1 MKKVL
6 IITYYWPP
14 AGGPGVQRVL
24 KFAKY
29 LPEFGWQPIIL
40 TVQNGEYPAY
50 DESLF
55 SDIPKE
61 CKVFKTPAIEPFSLY
76 KKFTGMKSDE
86 VIPVATLAE
95 TKTSWKKKLAHW
107 IRLNLFIPDAK
118 IGWIPFAVK
127 AGKHIIRNE
136 KPDIIFS
143 SSPPPTVHLIAKKL
157 AKWSGI
163 KWVADFRD
171 PWTEI
176 HYYKTVKRS
185 SCSRKIDKEKEKKVL
200 NNTNAIVTISEQM
213 KISFSNRANTDC
225 NVITNGYDPMDFT
238 EILKKENSNFLKI
251 LYVGNAGN
259 QRDPYVVFKSL
270 YKLAREN
277 KIDIKKIKMIF
288 AGKITENIRNYKLQ
302 FPDINIEF
310 LDYISYKSTLQ
321 LIINSDIL
329 LLLINNI
336 PNNEGIIT
344 SKIFNYIAS
353 GNFIL
358 GLGPEDGEAAKIID
372 VIQTGIMVDYCNEE
386 KLNNIIKTKYD
397 EWQRNGNIT
406 LNQKSSE
413 KYSKYNQTKK
423 MIEIFEALNENN

>member
-1 MKKVL
+1 
-6 IITYYWPP
+6 
-14 AGGPGVQRVL
+14 
-24 KFAKY
+24 
-29 LPEFGWQPIIL
+29 
-40 TVQNGEYPAY
+40 
-50 DESLF
+50 
-55 SDIPKE
+55 
-61 CKVFKTPAIEPFSLY
+61 
-76 KKFTGMKSDE
+76 
-86 VIPVATLAE
+86 
-95 TKTSWKKKLAHW
+95 
-107 IRLNLFIPDAK
+107 
-118 IGWIPFAVK
+118 
-127 AGKHIIRNE
+127 
-136 KPDIIFS
+136 
-143 SSPPPTVHLIAKKL
+143 
-157 AKWSGI
+157 
-163 KWVADFRD
+163 
-171 PWTEI
+171 
-176 HYYKTVKRS
+176 
-185 SCSRKIDKEKEKKVL
+185 
-200 NNTNAIVTISEQM
+200 M